1 MNLQMIEYYQR
12 ELQFIREMGTEFS
25 KQHPKIAAGLD
36 LGRTECADPYVERLL
51 EGFAFLTARIQLK
64 MDAEFPRFTQHL
76 LEMVYPHYLAPLPS
90 MTIVQFKPDLKGAV
104 TEAGFVLPKHT
115 RLLSTTE
122 IKGRAKCEFRTAH
135 ELKLWPL
142 HLTEAAYL
150 PLGPALRYCGA
161 KTQGVKS
168 AIRLKLETVL
178 DMPVNLLPVEKL
190 PIYLHGIGDLP
201 SQLYELIIGHCV
213 SVVVQP
219 AVQDP
224 SWREPITN
232 PLQALGFAQEDALL
246 PYLSPSFNGYR
257 LLQEYFALPERFLF
271 FELLNLQSVLKRC
284 NETAVE
290 IVILLNTAKPDLEDL
305 VNKDNFALYCTPAIN
320 LFPKRADRIHLN
332 HRSTEHQVIV
342 DKTAQSDFEIHTIT
356 EVAGYG
362 SGAAM
367 EQIFL
372 PFYTNRQET
381 NPAEKVAYYTSRRE
395 PSLGTGISIT
405 GKLKAPY
412 LGSEVLVSLVD
423 SSATPFRSD
432 LKQLGVSTLCTNRDL
447 PMLLLLGEGLT
458 DFTLEISAPVESV
471 DSVRCLVKP
480 TTPKPSQAEGQ
491 YAWRLLSH
499 LSLNYLSL
507 IDHDETQG
515 ADGIRDLL
523 RLYADYSE
531 PVFTKQVDGLLNVES
546 RPVVLRVPVS
556 GPMCFGRGLEIM
568 MTFEESAFSGIG
580 CFLLAAVLERFISKY
595 VSINSYTQ
603 VVVKTRERGEIMRWP
618 VRTGTRT
625 LI

>member
-1 MNLQMIEYYQR
+1 MNLQMIEYYQK
-12 ELQFIREMGTEFS
+12 ELQFIREMGMEFS

-90 MTIVQFKPDLKGAV
+90 MTIVRFTPDLKGGV
-104 TEAGFVLPKHT
+104 TETGFVLPKDT

-122 IKGRAKCEFRTAH
+122 IKGRTKCEFRTAH
-135 ELKLWPL
+135 ELNLWPL
-142 HLTEAAYL
+142 QLTDAAYL
-150 PLGPALRYCGA
+150 PLGPALRYCDS
-161 KTQGVKS
+161 KTTGVKS

-178 DMPVNLLPVEKL
+178 DMPVSQLLIEKL
-190 PIYLHGIGDLP
+190 PIYLYGIGALP

-213 SVVVQP
+213 SVVAQP
-219 AVQDP
+219 AVQEP
-224 SWREPITN
+224 SWREKINN
-232 PLQALGFAQEDALL
+232 PLQSLGFAQEEALL
-246 PYLSPSFNGYR
+246 PYLAPSFNGYR

-271 FELLNLQSVLKRC
+271 FELLNLQPALKRC

-290 IVILLNTAKPDLEDL
+290 IVILLDIGKPELEDL
-305 VNKDNFALYCTPAIN
+305 VNKSNFVLYCTPAIN
-320 LFPKRADRIHLN
+320 LFPKRADRVHLN
-332 HRSTEHQVIV
+332 NRSTEHQVIV
-342 DKTAQSDFEIHTIT
+342 DRAAQSDFEIHTVT

-362 SGAAM
+362 SGATM
-367 EQIFL
+367 EQVFL

-381 NPAEKVAYYTSRRE
+381 NPAEKVAYYTARRE
-395 PSLGTGISIT
+395 PSLTTGISVA

-412 LGSEVLVSLVD
+412 QGSEVLISLVD

-432 LKQLGVSTLCTNRDL
+432 LKQLGVNTLCTNRDL
-447 PMLLLLGEGLT
+447 PMLLLLGNGES
-458 DFTLEISAPVESV
+458 DFTLEISAPV
-471 DSVRCLVKP
+471 DSVRCLMKP
-480 TTPKPSQAEGQ
+480 TNPVPSHAEGQ
-491 YAWRLLSH
+491 HAWRLLSH

-507 IDHDETQG
+507 IDHDESQG

-523 RLYADYSE
+523 RLYADYAE

-556 GPMCFGRGLEIM
+556 GPMCFGRGLEIT
-568 MTFEESAFSGIG
+568 MTFEESAYSGIG